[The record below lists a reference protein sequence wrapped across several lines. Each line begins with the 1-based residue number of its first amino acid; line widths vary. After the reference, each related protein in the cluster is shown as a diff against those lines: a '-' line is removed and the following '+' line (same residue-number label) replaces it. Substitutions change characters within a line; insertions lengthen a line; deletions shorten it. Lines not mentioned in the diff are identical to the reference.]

1 MSGGQPFAKRI
12 TIPLLVIA
20 STISILGLGG
30 YSLLN
35 LSPNKAVATGTP
47 QITSTQN
54 PVDDTNGQEPSVAAR
69 AVVVLNA
76 SSVTGLASKYAKE
89 LEIQSWTIER
99 IGNWTGQKM
108 TKSTIYY
115 PADQK
120 ASALELSAVLGVRI
134 VPAKLAMSKTALTF
148 VISQ

>member
-35 LSPNKAVATGTP
+35 LSPNKVLATGTP

-54 PVDDTNGQEPSVAAR
+54 PVDDTNGQEPSVDVR
-69 AVVVLNA
+69 AVAVLNA

-115 PADQK
+115 PVDQK